1 MSTESS
7 IVKGLVDAA
16 LQDWRRKL
24 AITDKGKISECWQ
37 NVFEFLSNHEDWA
50 GVIAFDMFAQRVVKL
65 KKPPF
70 DFGAAEGPW
79 SSDDDLELGLWL
91 KNQPGSDQFVLK
103 SRQALID
110 GVSAAAQRHRFHPV
124 RDFMQKCA
132 PGDKPRLDTWLTDFL
147 GVRPTDYTRAAGRY
161 FLINMVH
168 RIFDPGCIMRSV
180 LVLEGAQDRGK
191 STALYE
197 LAQPWFSD
205 THFDLQSKDAFEV
218 IQGNLLYEI
227 SEMEQFS
234 KAEATRVKQ
243 FISSREDNYRPP
255 YERRAQRIPRQVV
268 FAGSTND
275 RRYLRDWTGNT
286 RFWPV
291 RCEEVGQIDAV
302 ALGKAR
308 AGLFAEALE
317 AHHNNAR
324 RHPTR
329 EEQRKIFEP
338 EQARRRQEHPW
349 LDRVET
355 WLDDPHIDGGLRS
368 RTTAVQVLSD
378 CLKVEYSRM
387 TPAMARDVGVI
398 LSSLGWEQ
406 HREGAGKRE
415 RFYERPLKSET
426 SDVVVERE
434 PGADDDKI
442 PF

>member
-1 MSTESS
+1 MAAESEV
-7 IVKGLVDAA
+7 VKGLVANA

-24 AITDKGKISECWQ
+24 ALTDKGKISECWQ
-37 NVFEFLSNHEDWA
+37 NVFEFLENHPDWA

-70 DFGAAEGPW
+70 DSGACEGPW
-79 SSDDDLELGLWL
+79 NSDDDLELGLWL

-103 SRQALID
+103 SRQSLID
-110 GVSAAAQRHRFHPV
+110 GVSAVAQRHRFHPV
-124 RDFMQKCA
+124 RDYMNRCA
-132 PGDKPRLDTWLTDFL
+132 AGDKPRLDTWLTDFL
-147 GVRPTDYTRAAGRY
+147 GVKPTDYTRAVGRY

-168 RIFDPGCIMRSV
+168 RVFEPGCIMRSV

-291 RCEEVGQIDAV
+291 HCEEVGQIDAV

-317 AHHNNAR
+317 AYRNKAR

-329 EEQRKIFEP
+329 EEQRLIFEP

-349 LDRVET
+349 LERIET
-355 WLDDPHIDGGLRS
+355 WLEEVQPGGEVRS
-368 RTTAVQVLSD
+368 RTSVVQVLSD
-378 CLKVEYSRM
+378 CLKFDYSRM
-387 TPAMARDVGVI
+387 TSAHSRDVGV
-398 LSSLGWEQ
+398 LLTSLGWEQ
-406 HREGAGKRE
+406 RRESTGKRE
-415 RFYERPLKSET
+415 RYYERPVIPAVAE
-426 SDVVVERE
+426 VVAERE
-434 PGADDDKI
+434 PGMDDDKP

>member
-1 MSTESS
+1 MAAESDV
-7 IVKGLVDAA
+7 VKGLVAAA

-24 AITDKGKISECWQ
+24 AITDKGRISECWQ
-37 NVFEFLSNHEDWA
+37 NVFEFLENHEAWA

-65 KKPPF
+65 KPPPF
-70 DFGAAEGPW
+70 DMGAVAGPW
-79 SSDDDLELGLWL
+79 TSDDDLELGLWL
-91 KNQPGSDQFVLK
+91 KNQKGSDQFVLK

-110 GVSAAAQRHRFHPV
+110 GVSAVAQRHRFHPV
-124 RDFMQKCA
+124 RDFMQKCT
-132 PGDKPRLDTWLTDFL
+132 PGDKRRLDTWLTDFL
-147 GVRPTDYTRAAGRY
+147 GVRPTDYTRAVGRY
-161 FLINMVH
+161 FLINMVARVFH
-168 RIFDPGCIMRSV
+168 PGCIMRSV

-291 RCEEVGQIDAV
+291 RCEEVGQIDAI
-302 ALGKAR
+302 ALGEAR

-317 AHHNNAR
+317 AYRNKAR

-329 EEQRKIFEP
+329 EEQRSIFEP

-349 LDRVET
+349 LERVEH
-355 WLDDPHIDGGLRS
+355 WLEDLQVDGS
-368 RTTAVQVLSD
+368 RRTRTSVVQVLSE
-378 CLKVEYSRM
+378 CLKVEFSRM
-387 TPAMARDVGVI
+387 TTAMARDVGVI
-398 LSSLGWEQ
+398 LTTLGWEQ
-406 HREGAGKRE
+406 HRESAGKRE
-415 RFYERPLKSET
+415 RYYERPVQPADAAS
-426 SDVVVERE
+426 RE
-434 PGADDDKI
+434 PGSDDDPI

>member
-1 MSTESS
+1 MAGESDV
-7 IVKGLVDAA
+7 VKGLVAAA

-24 AITDKGKISECWQ
+24 AITDKGRIAECWQ
-37 NVFEFLSNHEDWA
+37 NVFEFLENHEEWR

-70 DFGAAEGPW
+70 EMGAIEGPW

-91 KNQPGSDQFVLK
+91 KNQKGSDQFVLK

-110 GVSAAAQRHRFHPV
+110 GVSAVAQRHRFHPV

-132 PGDKPRLDTWLTDFL
+132 VGDKPRLDTWLTDFL

-161 FLINMVH
+161 FLINMAARVFH
-168 RIFDPGCIMRSV
+168 PGCIMRSV

-291 RCEEVGQIDAV
+291 RCEEVGQIDAI

-308 AGLFAEALE
+308 EGLFAEALQ
-317 AHHNNAR
+317 AYRNKAR

-329 EEQRKIFEP
+329 EEQRSIFEP

-349 LDRVET
+349 LDRVEI
-355 WLDDPHIDGGLRS
+355 WLDDPHADGGLRT
-368 RTTAVQVLSD
+368 RTSVVQVLSD

-387 TPAMARDVGVI
+387 TSAMARDVGVI
-398 LSSLGWEQ
+398 LTTLGWEQ
-406 HREGAGKRE
+406 HRETLGKRE
-415 RFYERPLKSET
+415 RYYERPVQQGSPIEPT
-426 SDVVVERE
+426 GRE
-434 PGADDDKI
+434 PGSDDEP